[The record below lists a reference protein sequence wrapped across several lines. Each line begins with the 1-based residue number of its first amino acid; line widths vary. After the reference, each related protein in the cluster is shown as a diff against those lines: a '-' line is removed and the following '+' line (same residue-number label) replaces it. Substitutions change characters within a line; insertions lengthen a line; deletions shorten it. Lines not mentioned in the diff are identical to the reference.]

1 MSTFLSGFHNCF
13 NHIWDKIV
21 IILLQFS
28 LTGKKVFLL
37 NSTFLQVGN
46 TSFSHNVDPLGHI
59 SSLSLHTSIIE
70 VLGLERKITKKMR
83 SCRRSNCR
91 CLQFPYWKKKHYW
104 ICVCG
109 RNTQGHVVGQ
119 VTRTTF
125 KNLNLTLR
133 LIIFISGYSFTLYL
147 LCLPQQNCS

>member
-21 IILLQFS
+21 TILLQFS

-70 VLGLERKITKKMR
+70 VLGLERKITKK
-83 SCRRSNCR
+83 NEE
-91 CLQFPYWKKKHYW
+91 LQKK
-104 ICVCG
+104 
-109 RNTQGHVVGQ
+109 
-119 VTRTTF
+119 
-125 KNLNLTLR
+125 
-133 LIIFISGYSFTLYL
+133 
-147 LCLPQQNCS
+147 